1 MRITSWNAR
10 GLNAPSKN
18 RLFKQHLK
26 SFNSE
31 IILIQ
36 ETKLNKVEGDKFNK
50 MLGVW
55 KSIFIEA
62 IGASGGLGI
71 VWNPRKVSLNY
82 LVSKGNWLCV
92 NIQSLKSETKFVLI
106 NVYGPN
112 NTLGKTTVW
121 A

>member
-1 MRITSWNAR
+1 MRITSWNTR
-10 GLNAPSKN
+10 GLNAPNKK
-18 RLFKQHLK
+18 RLLKKHLK

-36 ETKLNKVEGDKFNK
+36 ETKLNKVEGDKISK
-50 MLGVW
+50 MLGLW
-55 KSIFIEA
+55 GSIFIEA

-71 VWNPRKVSLNY
+71 IWNPKKVTLTYQVNNH
-82 LVSKGNWLCV
+82 NWLCAS
-92 NIQSLKSETKFVLI
+92 IQSLKSDTKFILI

-112 NTLGKTTVW
+112 NIIGKKTVW